1 MATPSTA
8 MAGAPARREGHWWSR
23 SSEGAHDGRPQSTR
37 PAALKVVPRAQ
48 ARRRRIR
55 RGRLLDI
62 AAVGLVLSALFA
74 VVVGQAM
81 LANGQVRLA
90 GVEQELQ
97 LEQGAHRQQELD
109 VSQRETPAR
118 IVAAASDTLHMIH
131 PAQVIELPYVPLSA
145 PLPTPKVA
153 PAPPAASSPSPQ
165 STSPQSTSPLSTSP
179 QSTSPQSGS
188 ASPSSAT
195 STTTP

>member
-1 MATPSTA
+1 MARSSAA
-8 MAGAPARREGHWWSR
+8 MAGVPTRREGHWWSR
-23 SSEGAHDGRPQSTR
+23 SAPEGARDGRTPSSR
-37 PAALKVVPRAQ
+37 PALKVVPRAE

-62 AAVGLVLSALFA
+62 AAVSLVLCALLA

-90 GVEQELQ
+90 GIEQELQ
-97 LEQGAHRQQELD
+97 LEQASHRQQELD

-118 IVAAASDTLHMIH
+118 IVAAASDQLHMIH
-131 PAQVIELPYVPLSA
+131 PAQVIELPYVPLTT
-145 PLPTPKVA
+145 PLASPKVA
-153 PAPPAASSPSPQ
+153 PAPPVA
-165 STSPQSTSPLSTSP
+165 SP

>member
-1 MATPSTA
+1 
-8 MAGAPARREGHWWSR
+8 
-23 SSEGAHDGRPQSTR
+23 
-37 PAALKVVPRAQ
+37 V
-48 ARRRRIR
+48 
-55 RGRLLDI
+55 LDV
-62 AAVGLVLSALFA
+62 AAVVLVLSALLA

-90 GVEQELQ
+90 GIEQELQ
-97 LEQGAHRQQELD
+97 LEQASHRQQELD

-118 IVAAASDTLHMIH
+118 IVAAASDQLHMIH
-131 PAQVIELPYVPLSA
+131 PAQVIELPYVPLTT

-153 PAPPAASSPSPQ
+153 PAPPTTA
-165 STSPQSTSPLSTSP
+165 
-179 QSTSPQSGS
+179 PQSGS

>member
-1 MATPSTA
+1 MASPSTA

-23 SSEGAHDGRPQSTR
+23 SSEGARDGRAQSTR
-37 PAALKVVPRAQ
+37 SPALKVVPRAQ

-97 LEQGAHRQQELD
+97 LEQAAHRQQELD

-131 PAQVIELPYVPLSA
+131 PPQVIELPYVPLSA

-153 PAPPAASSPSPQ
+153 PAPPAASSTSSQ
-165 STSPQSTSPLSTSP
+165 STSS